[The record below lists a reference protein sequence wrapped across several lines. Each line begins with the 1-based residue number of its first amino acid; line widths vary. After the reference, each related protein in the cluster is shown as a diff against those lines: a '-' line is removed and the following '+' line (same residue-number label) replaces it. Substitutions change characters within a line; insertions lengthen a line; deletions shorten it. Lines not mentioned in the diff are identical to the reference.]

1 MRATPEPVGI
11 GIIGCGNI
19 SGAYL
24 KAAAGF
30 PILDIRGLADLRP
43 DAAQAVA
50 ASTGLQA
57 RSVDELL
64 RDERI
69 EIIVNLTIPAAHV
82 AVGMQALQAG
92 KHVHSEKPLG
102 LSVAEAAPLLEFAA
116 ARNLRVGCAPDTFLG
131 GGQQTCRALVDA
143 GAIGQPLAGT
153 AFFMCP
159 GHERWHPNPAFYYA
173 LGGGPMLD
181 MGPYYITALVNL
193 IGPVARVAGM
203 TSRVR
208 ATRTITSQPLAGTV
222 IPVEVATHVAG
233 TLEFACGAVVNIAT
247 SFDTPKHRHSP
258 IELYGSDASL
268 AVPDPNI
275 FGGPVEIARA
285 GQDWQACDLS
295 HGFADANYRSIGVAD
310 LAMSL
315 RSGRPHRASGA
326 LAMHVLEVM
335 EAFQRSQDSGQHIS
349 ISSRPERPAAMP
361 TDHLD

>member
-1 MRATPEPVGI
+1 
-11 GIIGCGNI
+11 
-19 SGAYL
+19 
-24 KAAAGF
+24 
-30 PILDIRGLADLRP
+30 
-43 DAAQAVA
+43 
-50 ASTGLQA
+50 
-57 RSVDELL
+57 
-64 RDERI
+64 
-69 EIIVNLTIPAAHV
+69 
-82 AVGMQALQAG
+82 
-92 KHVHSEKPLG
+92 
-102 LSVAEAAPLLEFAA
+102 
-116 ARNLRVGCAPDTFLG
+116 
-131 GGQQTCRALVDA
+131 
-143 GAIGQPLAGT
+143 
-153 AFFMCP
+153 
-159 GHERWHPNPAFYYA
+159 
-173 LGGGPMLD
+173 MLD

-247 SFDTPKHRHSP
+247 SFDTPRHRHGP

-275 FGGPVEIARA
+275 FGGPVDMARA
-285 GQDWQACDLS
+285 GQDWQAMPLS
-295 HGFADANYRSIGVAD
+295 HGFADANYRSLGVAD
-310 LAMSL
+310 MAQAL

-335 EAFQRSQDSGQHIS
+335 EAFQRSQDSAQHIR